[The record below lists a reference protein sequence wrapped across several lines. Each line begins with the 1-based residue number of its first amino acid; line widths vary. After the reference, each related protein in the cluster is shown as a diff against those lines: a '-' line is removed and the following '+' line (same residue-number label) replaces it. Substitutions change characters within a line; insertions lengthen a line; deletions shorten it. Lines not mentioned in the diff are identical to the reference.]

1 SDNALQHAPMVP
13 VGVRGPEGRTS
24 ALAYDAATPP
34 HGLAS
39 WGSLDDRISIP
50 PGRSQGDFR
59 LVSYGLPAIRD
70 VRAEPDVT
78 PPPDLADWAALDAF
92 YQQFV
97 FRGRTVGPKA
107 PPQTFVALEFLN
119 YLISLLH
126 DGRQISWIREAEEEK
141 ELLKN
146 SA

>member
-1 SDNALQHAPMVP
+1 M
-13 VGVRGPEGRTS
+13 
-24 ALAYDAATPP
+24 
-34 HGLAS
+34 
-39 WGSLDDRISIP
+39 
-50 PGRSQGDFR
+50 
-59 LVSYGLPAIRD
+59 
-70 VRAEPDVT
+70 T

-126 DGRQISWIREAEEEK
+126 DSRQISWIREAEEEK
-141 ELLKN
+141 ELLKILLKAKRQLEAN
-146 SA
+146 EPAKAAMRIEKFLKKVKEESCQDFRCRKEKALTSEAYALLFFQRQVLSGAPSAALTRARR